1 MQELTLNL
9 PEGIDDGSFVERTA
23 VRGIIC
29 QDGKYLVILGEQG
42 DCKFPGGGME
52 QGEFLFGTLTREV
65 LEETGCHVKPDSI
78 REGFLVHEKTNRQ
91 SEEVLV
97 MDSYYYFCEVEDIRD
112 SKEAADA
119 SGYAIENFY
128 EGEAGTKVCWLPLAD
143 MIARNENVK
152 EPSEAPWVVRELL
165 VMRELQKNFLSS
177 NGKDASVWS
186 IIFYFDFAAMGG
198 HNFISNR

>member
-9 PEGIDDGSFVERTA
+9 PEGIDDGSFMGRTA
-23 VRGIIC
+23 VRGIIR
-29 QDGKYLVILGEQG
+29 QNGKYLVILGKQG

-119 SGYAIENFY
+119 SGYVVGNFH
-128 EGEAGTKVCWLPLAD
+128 EGEAGTVGG
-143 MIARNENVK
+143 
-152 EPSEAPWVVRELL
+152 PSPRFSRGASCPACGSAPMPNWGVAP
-165 VMRELQKNFLSS
+165 SGTS
-177 NGKDASVWS
+177 
-186 IIFYFDFAAMGG
+186 AAMSSPMVRLTGSISTGG
-198 HNFISNR
+198 ETGRAASCSHRAVT

>member
-29 QDGKYLVILGEQG
+29 QNGKYLVILGEQG

-78 REGFLVHEKTNRQ
+78 REGFLVHEKTHRQ
-91 SEEVLV
+91 AEEVLI
-97 MDSYYYFCEVEDIRD
+97 MDSYYYFCEVAGIRE
-112 SKEAADA
+112 SNEAADA
-119 SGYAIENFY
+119 SGYAIEDFY
-128 EGEAGTKVCWLPLAD
+128 EKEPGTKVCWLPLAE

-152 EPSEAPWVVRELL
+152 ELSKAPWVVRELL
-165 VMRELQKNFLSS
+165 VMRELQKNSL
-177 NGKDASVWS
+177 
-186 IIFYFDFAAMGG
+186 
-198 HNFISNR
+198 

>member
-78 REGFLVHEKTNRQ
+78 REGFL
-91 SEEVLV
+91 
-97 MDSYYYFCEVEDIRD
+97 ED
-112 SKEAADA
+112 KPA
-119 SGYAIENFY
+119 
-128 EGEAGTKVCWLPLAD
+128 
-143 MIARNENVK
+143 
-152 EPSEAPWVVRELL
+152 VRRSSRYGFLL
-165 VMRELQKNFLSS
+165 LLL
-177 NGKDASVWS
+177 
-186 IIFYFDFAAMGG
+186 
-198 HNFISNR
+198 

>member
-9 PEGIDDGSFVERTA
+9 PEGIDDGSFMGRTA

-29 QDGKYLVILGEQG
+29 QNGKYLVILGEQG

-78 REGFLVHEKTNRQ
+78 REGFLVHEKTKRQ
-91 SEEVLV
+91 SKEVLV
-97 MDSYYYFCEVEDIRD
+97 MDSYYYFCE
-112 SKEAADA
+112 
-119 SGYAIENFY
+119 IENFY
-128 EGEAGTKVCWLPLAD
+128 AGEALEKVCWLPLSD

-152 EPSEAPWVVRELL
+152 ELSKAPWVVRELL
-165 VMRELQKNFLSS
+165 VMRELSKLINSD
-177 NGKDASVWS
+177 GEK
-186 IIFYFDFAAMGG
+186 
-198 HNFISNR
+198 

>member
-29 QDGKYLVILGEQG
+29 QNGKYLVILG
-42 DCKFPGGGME
+42 E

-128 EGEAGTKVCWLPLAD
+128 DGEAGTKVCWLPLAD

-165 VMRELQKNFLSS
+165 VMRELQKNSL
-177 NGKDASVWS
+177 
-186 IIFYFDFAAMGG
+186 
-198 HNFISNR
+198 